1 MTEFGKGRL
10 YTYQELS
17 NLGYNIVI
25 YPVTTFRLAMGAT
38 VQGLAEIKAKGTQE
52 GLLEKM
58 QHRKD
63 LYSLTRYDE
72 YNSFDSSIFNF
83 KLK

>member
-10 YTYQELS
+10 FTYTELS

-38 VQGLAEIKAKGTQE
+38 VAGLAEIKAKGTQE

-58 QHRKD
+58 QTRKD
-63 LYSLTRYDE
+63 LYALTRYDE
-72 YNSFDSSIFNF
+72 YNSFDQNIFNF
-83 KLK
+83 TLK